1 MHNIWKERNLPI
13 VTEQRLCDQA
23 RLIKKNEWFT
33 VVELEEI
40 CRRLDGNSDN
50 DEGNS
55 DSVEG
60 SNDSVIIGNT
70 SRLLG
75 ETIVRNDERFEAI
88 EVQVRSSNVQDEQ
101 ERCMMDEIVGI
112 MKSGRRW
119 DTRGLK
125 KVNRNILS
133 EWSSKV
139 NRVLV
144 NIKTDKITDTNKL
157 IYAVAQYV
165 SKKVGLRVMGRNVK
179 REPWWKRRIQNTIR
193 ELRSHVNILQ

>member
-1 MHNIWKERNLPI
+1 M
-13 VTEQRLCDQA
+13 
-23 RLIKKNEWFT
+23 
-33 VVELEEI
+33 
-40 CRRLDGNSDN
+40 
-50 DEGNS
+50 
-55 DSVEG
+55 
-60 SNDSVIIGNT
+60 
-70 SRLLG
+70 
-75 ETIVRNDERFEAI
+75 
-88 EVQVRSSNVQDEQ
+88 QDEQ

-125 KVNRNILS
+125 KVNRNIFS

-144 NIKTDKITDTNKL
+144 NIKTDNITDTNKL

-193 ELRSHVNILQ
+193 ELRSHVNILQRKKRGELTKGDKYKILDRKYRIKKKEKTL